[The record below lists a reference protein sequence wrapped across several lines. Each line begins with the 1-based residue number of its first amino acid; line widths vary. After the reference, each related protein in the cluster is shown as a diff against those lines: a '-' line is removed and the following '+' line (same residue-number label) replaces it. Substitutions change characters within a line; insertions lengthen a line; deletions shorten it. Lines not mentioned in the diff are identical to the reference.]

1 MGEWEM
7 RKLFDHPILRM
18 ARPARGAA
26 KRAIG
31 AFLVL
36 VTCSAAWGVER
47 FPAPDFKSGYVLP
60 KTEVSAPAPVWQGYV
75 DMGVLVG
82 ALSLAA
88 WLVFKKRSRRGV
100 FILAVFSLLY
110 FGFYRKGCIC
120 PIGSIQNV
128 AFAAGGNGYA
138 LPLGVA
144 VFFVLPL
151 LFTLF
156 YGRVFCAAVCPL
168 GAIQDL
174 VLWKPIH
181 VPVWLEHALGLF
193 AYAYLGLAAM
203 AATIG
208 SDFLICRYDPF
219 VAFFRL
225 SGAAHMLFLGG
236 VFLLVSMFVGRTYCR
251 FVCPYGVILR
261 LLSIFSTRRVTITP
275 TDCVDCR
282 LCEISCPF
290 GAIRYPTQRD
300 PGRKNAGG
308 KRQLVMAIAALPV
321 LMAAFAV
328 IGYLARGPMARMDR
342 EVRLA
347 ERIWWINERAAVDK
361 RDPIWAFYATGE
373 PVEQLYERANRIRAK
388 FAVGSALFGAW
399 MGLVVGGKLIGLVI
413 RRQRNGYSTDPG
425 GCVACA
431 RCYQSCPV
439 EVEKTKQQAEQLVA
453 V

>member
-1 MGEWEM
+1 M
-7 RKLFDHPILRM
+7 RKLCDVPVSRTT
-18 ARPARGAA
+18 RPARGAA

-31 AFLVL
+31 TIIILTVFVAVA
-36 VTCSAAWGVER
+36 SGAAWGIER
-47 FPAPDFKSGYVLP
+47 FPAPDFKSGYTLP
-60 KTEVSAPAPVWQGYV
+60 KTEVSAPAPMWRGVM

-82 ALSLAA
+82 AMGVAA

-100 FILAVFSLLY
+100 FILTIFSLLY

-128 AFAAGGNGYA
+128 ALAAGANGYA

-144 VFFVLPL
+144 VFFVTPL

-168 GAIQDL
+168 GAIQDV

-181 VPVWLEHALGLF
+181 VPPWLEHALGLF
-193 AYAYLGLAAM
+193 AYAYLGLAVM
-203 AATIG
+203 FAAIG
-208 SDFLICRYDPF
+208 SDFIICRYDPF
-219 VAFFRL
+219 VGFFRL
-225 SGAAHMLFLGG
+225 SAAAHMLFLGA
-236 VFLLVSMFVGRTYCR
+236 VLLGLSMFVGRTYCR
-251 FVCPYGVILR
+251 FICPYGVILR

-300 PGRKNAGG
+300 PGRKRDNGR
-308 KRQLVMAIAALPV
+308 KQLVMALAALPA
-321 LMAAFAV
+321 LMVVFAG
-328 IGYLARGPMARMDR
+328 IGYAARGPMSRLDR
-342 EVRLA
+342 EVQLA
-347 ERIWWINERAAVDK
+347 ERIWQEERGTAVDK
-361 RDPIWAFYATGE
+361 SDPSRAFRGTGE
-373 PVEQLYERANRIRAK
+373 PVEQLYARANKIRGRYAI
-388 FAVGSALFGAW
+388 GSGLFGAW
-399 MGLVVGGKLIGLVI
+399 MGLVFGGKWIGLVI
-413 RRQRNGYSTDPG
+413 RRQRNGYSTEPG

-439 EVEKTKQQAEQLVA
+439 EIEKKQQLAAQVVA
-453 V
+453 